1 MPLLTELIVPGG
13 NKELPDI
20 LRNNRLFQ
28 KLIANSHSG
37 ITLFDENL
45 KILYRSPSAEHIT
58 GRKLADFPENPIN
71 LNHPDDRQIIE
82 DAFNKT
88 LTNPGLPVNCTFR
101 TKHASG
107 NFIWIEAT
115 FTNMLNDGDVDS
127 IVCNFRNVSA
137 QKDTETAL
145 QQSIHEL
152 SDYKY
157 ALDESA
163 IVAITDQKGLIK
175 HVNDNFCR
183 ISKFSREELIGQD
196 HRIINSSYHDKAF
209 IKNIWTTIAN
219 GQIWKGELKNR
230 AKDGT
235 YYWVDTTI
243 VPFLNDAGKP
253 YQYVAIRSDIT
264 ERKDTETALQQSIH
278 ELSDYKYALDESA
291 IVAITDQKGIIKHV
305 NDNFCRI
312 SKFSR
317 EELIGQDHR
326 IINSSYHPK
335 AFIKNIWTTIANGL
349 IWKGELKN
357 KAKDGTYYWVDTTI
371 VPFLNDAGKPYQYV
385 AIRSDI
391 TERKVR
397 QQEIIEN
404 SRFIKTI
411 TDNLPA
417 MIAYWTADLHCL
429 FANKALLDWFE
440 MEPREMQG
448 ISKKALLG
456 ANEFAVYEPYIK
468 EVLNGT
474 PQSFER
480 AFVNK
485 DGRMIYTYT
494 QYLPDKQGDLVN
506 GFYSLISDITEIKL
520 AELALKKETE
530 KVEQATS
537 LARIGSWE
545 INLTKQTVYWSAI
558 TKEILHVDNDFE
570 PTLELGI
577 SLYKEGKSRD
587 TVLGAIKNAMEHG
600 TPWDEELE
608 VQSPSGVIKWIRII
622 GDAEFVDGV
631 CVRLYGSCQDVNIR
645 KMAELQIQESLIERN
660 TILESI
666 ADAFFAVDKNWI
678 VTYWN
683 RIAEGVL
690 GKSKK
695 EMLDSNLWD
704 VFSDA
709 VQSESYKNYTRAMK
723 SQEAVH
729 FEDYYPPLQKWYE
742 ISAYP
747 SERGLSVYFKDI
759 TERKIHSIKLLE
771 LNKSLRIQAKE
782 LSISN
787 AELEQFAYVASH
799 DLQEPLRMVT
809 SFLTQLERKYNSILD
824 DKGRQY
830 IHFAVDG
837 AKRMRQIILDLLEF
851 SRVGKLEDKL
861 EEVDINILIRDI
873 LALYRKQIDEKHA
886 KVKFDTLPAIATYK
900 TSLRQVFQNLISNGL
915 KYSQNGVPPLIQIG
929 CSDDDKQWVF
939 SVKDNGIGI
948 DPEYFEKIFIIFQRL
963 HNKSEYSGT
972 GMGLAVTKKIIESMG
987 GKIWVES
994 AEGQGSTFYFTIL
1007 KKL

>member
-82 DAFNKT
+82 DAFNKI

-163 IVAITDQKGLIK
+163 IVAITDQKGIIK
-175 HVNDNFCR
+175 HVNENFCR
-183 ISKFSREELIGQD
+183 ISKFSREELIG
-196 HRIINSSYHDKAF
+196 
-209 IKNIWTTIAN
+209 
-219 GQIWKGELKNR
+219 E
-230 AKDGT
+230 
-235 YYWVDTTI
+235 
-243 VPFLNDAGKP
+243 
-253 YQYVAIRSDIT
+253 
-264 ERKDTETALQQSIH
+264 
-278 ELSDYKYALDESA
+278 
-291 IVAITDQKGIIKHV
+291 
-305 NDNFCRI
+305 
-312 SKFSR
+312 
-317 EELIGQDHR
+317 DHR

-335 AFIKNIWTTIANGL
+335 AFIKNIWTTIANGQ

-440 MEPREMQG
+440 MKPQEMQG

-456 ANEFAVYEPYIK
+456 ANEYAVYEPYIK

-474 PQSFER
+474 PQNFER

-537 LARIGSWE
+537 LAHIGSWE
-545 INLTKQTVYWSAI
+545 INLKKQTVYWSAI
-558 TKEILHVDNDFE
+558 TKEILHVDSDFE

-587 TVLGAIKNAMEHG
+587 TVLEVIKNAIERG

-608 VQSPSGVIKWIRII
+608 VQSPAGITKWIRVI

-645 KMAELQIQESLIERN
+645 KKAELRIQETLIEKN

-683 RIAEGVL
+683 RIAEEVL

-695 EMLDSNLWD
+695 EMLDNNLWE

-709 VQSESYKNYTRAMK
+709 VQSESHKNYTLAMK

-886 KVKFDTLPAIATYK
+886 KVKFDTLPAMATYK